1 MKTLYESLL
10 DDFDTLSNKI
20 DPREAVKQFIETYC
34 GGWGYKISQK
44 PNKDGKFEVSAR
56 RVVIRGKSLR
66 EDGAPGITNGM
77 FVWTY
82 IESDF
87 ICNSNP
93 NITSLEGCPK
103 IVGGKFDCSYCEKLT
118 SLEGAPEQCQ
128 AFDCSDC
135 PKLTSLKGGPKMITG
150 DNTNSRR
157 GSYLCMRCDN
167 LESLEGA
174 PQQSK
179 MIPQFV
185 VAQCPKLTSLKG
197 ISKKIDVLGV
207 AGTGIKSVN
216 DEVKKHCQKVKTIWE

>member
-10 DDFDTLSNKI
+10 DDFDTLSNKTN
-20 DPREAVKQFIETYC
+20 PRDIIEQFIETHC
-34 GGWGYKISQK
+34 CASMVDISRK

-56 RVVIRGKSLR
+56 RVVINPQTPNEK
-66 EDGAPGITNGM
+66 GASGITNGM

-82 IESDF
+82 VDMDF

-103 IVGGKFDCSYCEKLT
+103 IVGGKFSCTFNPNLT

-128 AFDCSDC
+128 SFDCSNC

-150 DNTNSRR
+150 NNKSSSY
-157 GSYLCMRCDN
+157 GSYLCISCDN

-174 PQQSK
+174 PQQNT
-179 MIPQFV
+179 MIPKFAV
-185 VAQCPKLTSLKG
+185 GHCPKLTSLKG
-197 ISKKIDVLGV
+197 ISKKIDLLMVYD
-207 AGTGIKSVN
+207 TGIKSVN
-216 DEVKKHCQKVKTIWE
+216 DEVKRHCQKVKTIY

>member
-20 DPREAVKQFIETYC
+20 DPREAVKQFIETHC
-34 GGWGYKISQK
+34 GCWKYNISQK
-44 PNKDGKFEVSAR
+44 PNKDGKFEVSAK
-56 RVVIRGKSLR
+56 RVIIRGKTPSQ
-66 EDGAPGITNGM
+66 EGAPGITNGM
-77 FVWTY
+77 FVWTNV
-82 IESDF
+82 ESDF

-103 IVGGKFDCSYCEKLT
+103 IVGGKFSCSFNPNLT

-128 AFDCSDC
+128 SFDCSYC

-150 DNTNSRR
+150 DNTNSRY
-157 GSYLCMRCDN
+157 GAYLCMHCDN

-174 PQQSK
+174 PQQSR
-179 MIPQFV
+179 MIQQFAV
-185 VAQCPKLTSLKG
+185 SQCPKLTSLKG

-207 AGTGIKSVN
+207 AGTGIKSIN
-216 DEVKKHCQKVKTIWE
+216 DEVRKYCQKVKTIWD